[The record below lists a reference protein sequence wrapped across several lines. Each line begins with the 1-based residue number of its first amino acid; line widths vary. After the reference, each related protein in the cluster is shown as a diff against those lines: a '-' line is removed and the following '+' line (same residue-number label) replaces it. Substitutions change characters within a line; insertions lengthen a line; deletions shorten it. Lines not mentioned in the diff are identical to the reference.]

1 MLAGAMKGWL
11 VGLALTAVIVASGVG
26 LWITWDSTQPT
37 PADSVTASAE
47 RLVTPTTA
55 TLAPVTTTTTV
66 PLPDCTA
73 GDGTVTGD
81 PEADWAT
88 IVVDTAHRLPE
99 DYVPPDL
106 VEVVEAGFETR
117 DQVRRIV
124 IDDLAALRTAAE
136 ANGTPLVVISGY
148 RSFSY
153 QRQLFDERVDQV
165 GEEAA
170 AASIARPGHSEHQL
184 GTAVDVLGPEGGEL
198 TTGFGATPAGE
209 WLDAHAHEF
218 GFIISYPDGG
228 SELTCFDYEPWHLRY
243 VGRDIAAEIV
253 ESELAPREWML
264 ARRAAEGG

>member
-1 MLAGAMKGWL
+1 MLTPAMKGWL

-37 PADSVTASAE
+37 PADSIAAGAD

-55 TLAPVTTTTTV
+55 TLAPVTTTTTM
-66 PLPDCTA
+66 PLPDCTP
-73 GDGTVTGD
+73 GSETVADD

-88 IVVDTAHRLPE
+88 IVIDRTHGLPE
-99 DYVPPDL
+99 DFVPSDL
-106 VEVVEAGFETR
+106 VEVVEAGFDTR

-136 ANGTPLVVISGY
+136 ANGIPIVVISGY

-153 QRQLFDERVDQV
+153 QRQLFQDRV
-165 GEEAA
+165 GEVGEDAA

-198 TTGFGATPAGE
+198 TTDFGATPAGE
-209 WLDAHAHEF
+209 WLEANAHEF

-228 SELTCFDYEPWHLRY
+228 SDLTCFEYEPWHLRY
-243 VGRDIAAEIV
+243 VGPDIAAEIV
-253 ESELAPREWML
+253 ESGLAPREWML
-264 ARRAAEGG
+264 ARRAAEAG